1 MYIDNIL
8 IKNFRN
14 YSKAE
19 LFFTSGINF
28 IIGPNATGKTNI
40 LEAISIT
47 SNIRSFRGVSDN
59 KIIKWGEN
67 SYYCCSKVLNSD
79 YTMFE
84 VGCEIES
91 SRLKKRAS
99 IDGNHIKSS
108 SEFYGKLLTII
119 LSPDDIYIIKGT
131 PDIRRKYFDGLI
143 SKIDKIYFRC
153 LNDFKKIL
161 SSRNSVLKK
170 IRESKSNDYNEL
182 EVWDAV
188 FAEKAS
194 IILEKRRKFLYTF
207 NNYYNDIYLKISNYD
222 DSPKI
227 EYYSL
232 IESFD
237 EDNIK
242 KELLNRRKRD
252 IITCSTSIG
261 PQRDDYLF
269 LNINDINLKH
279 YASQGQNRTASIA
292 LKIAE
297 YNYIEGESGKR
308 SVILIDDIF
317 SELDKNR
324 RENFVNIIMNK
335 NQVIITMVNNSLINY
350 NDFFNNKVFLV
361 EQNGVIKEA

>member
-1 MYIDNIL
+1 M
-8 IKNFRN
+8 
-14 YSKAE
+14 
-19 LFFTSGINF
+19 
-28 IIGPNATGKTNI
+28 
-40 LEAISIT
+40 
-47 SNIRSFRGVSDN
+47 
-59 KIIKWGEN
+59 
-67 SYYCCSKVLNSD
+67 
-79 YTMFE
+79 
-84 VGCEIES
+84 
-91 SRLKKRAS
+91 
-99 IDGNHIKSS
+99 
-108 SEFYGKLLTII
+108 
-119 LSPDDIYIIKGT
+119 
-131 PDIRRKYFDGLI
+131 
-143 SKIDKIYFRC
+143 
-153 LNDFKKIL
+153 
-161 SSRNSVLKK
+161 LKK